1 MSSTMLAGRLDLVNT
16 KFEMTHIDVPEPG
29 VGEVRVKVRAA
40 GICLSDVHLI
50 DGTLTKD
57 DIAATGAWQPTVT
70 LGHEVAGEVEKVG
83 PGVPPMWKVGA
94 RVLLAAGKRCGS
106 CPPCIFDSGPCLRPQ
121 TRGVNYDGGWA
132 EYAITHYQALIPI
145 PDDLPFEQAA
155 VIPDAVST
163 SYAGLVRTGG
173 LRPGRSIGLWGVGG
187 LGVHAVQIARAVG
200 GAPVIAFDPLPKA
213 RERAL
218 AAGADL
224 ALDPADSSFAKQF
237 RAATGGLGL
246 DVAVDVV
253 GDTVARDQALAV
265 LGPKGVF
272 SVIGLTPL
280 PLAIHNSVFFCYM
293 QQQIRGHYGYENSD
307 LLDVV
312 GLVRWHRL
320 DLSASVTGLLAL
332 KDAPEGVRQVSSKE
346 GDPIRLIL
354 QP

>member
-187 LGVHAVQIARAVG
+187 LGVHAVQIRCPRHV
-200 GAPVIAFDPLPKA
+200 
-213 RERAL
+213 
-218 AAGADL
+218 
-224 ALDPADSSFAKQF
+224 
-237 RAATGGLGL
+237 
-246 DVAVDVV
+246 
-253 GDTVARDQALAV
+253 
-265 LGPKGVF
+265 
-272 SVIGLTPL
+272 
-280 PLAIHNSVFFCYM
+280 N
-293 QQQIRGHYGYENSD
+293 
-307 LLDVV
+307 
-312 GLVRWHRL
+312 VRWPRVPIWRWTRL
-320 DLSASVTGLLAL
+320 TARSPSKFEPPPVVWVWMSPSMSWATPWHATRRWPFSGPRVSSASSV
-332 KDAPEGVRQVSSKE
+332 
-346 GDPIRLIL
+346 
-354 QP
+354 